1 MILIMRWFK
10 IILFLPVL
18 AFANDTLSVQNPIES
33 NFGETIK
40 EDTALTLQD
49 DNPAF
54 ARHDSLLASEM
65 RKYQLVE
72 VDTHVLNTWSY
83 APDSVPFFE
92 DIIYQ

>member
-54 ARHDSLLASEM
+54 
-65 RKYQLVE
+65 
-72 VDTHVLNTWSY
+72 
-83 APDSVPFFE
+83 
-92 DIIYQ
+92 